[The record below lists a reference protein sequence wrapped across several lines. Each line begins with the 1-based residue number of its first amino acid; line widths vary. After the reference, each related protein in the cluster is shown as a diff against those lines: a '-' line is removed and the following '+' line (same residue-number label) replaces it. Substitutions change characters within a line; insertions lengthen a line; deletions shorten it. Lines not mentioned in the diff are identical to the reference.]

1 MTPPSLARGTKLE
14 RFSLAERCTHWLV
27 AASFVYSALTGLSL
41 WSPRLYWLA
50 ALFGGGSTVAR
61 WHPWA
66 GVIFAAV
73 FSLLFRAWR
82 RQMLLDADD
91 RLWLRHGRRFIA
103 HEESGLLES
112 GRFNAGQKALF
123 WVQAASGLTLLA
135 SGVVLWWPESMPR
148 LLRLA
153 AVLLHPAAAVVSIS
167 GLIVHIYMGTAAV
180 PGALRSMTRGWVS
193 ARWALLHHARWYREA
208 RRDE

>member
-1 MTPPSLARGTKLE
+1 MTPTSPTPNPKLE
-14 RFSLAERCTHWLV
+14 RFSLPERCTHWLV
-27 AASFVYSALTGLSL
+27 AGSFVYSALTGLSL

-50 ALFGGGSTVAR
+50 AVLGGGPTVAR

-66 GVIFAAV
+66 GVIFATV
-73 FSLLFRAWR
+73 FSLMFRRWHR
-82 RQMLLDADD
+82 PMRLDSDD
-91 RLWLRHGRRFIA
+91 RLWLRHSHRFIA

-123 WVQAASGLTLLA
+123 WVQALSGLTLVV

-148 LLRLA
+148 LLRVS
-153 AVLLHPAAAVVSIS
+153 AVLVHPAAAVVSIS

-193 ARWALLHHARWYREA
+193 ARWALLHHAKWYREL
-208 RRDE
+208 RRGE